1 MKLQKSIA
9 AAPFVAVM
17 ILTACVLAACSATG
31 KQTAKEGAFTYEH
44 DPRENPNAMKDIIEN
59 PDAIYGF
66 SPSPESDRLKE
77 YADAI
82 DWTNPEQV
90 AEAKAQREEYHA
102 SMSELYQ
109 MIEDMLADGAGE
121 GAGYQS
127 RNGCMSGA
135 L

>member
-1 MKLQKSIA
+1 M
-9 AAPFVAVM
+9 
-17 ILTACVLAACSATG
+17 
-31 KQTAKEGAFTYEH
+31 
-44 DPRENPNAMKDIIEN
+44 
-59 PDAIYGF
+59 
-66 SPSPESDRLKE
+66 
-77 YADAI
+77 DAI

-109 MIEDMLADGAGE
+109 MIEDMLGDGAGE